1 MIVSWLCSTLRVPL
15 YPHLSIILNTVMVFM
30 PFDEKNLNHIY
41 FYFVFNACHI
51 THMEV
56 KGQLLGG
63 GFLSLYHV
71 DPWAD
76 CQV

>member
-1 MIVSWLCSTLRVPL
+1 
-15 YPHLSIILNTVMVFM
+15 MVFM

-76 CQV
+76 CQVWGQISLPTEPTCWPIDEK